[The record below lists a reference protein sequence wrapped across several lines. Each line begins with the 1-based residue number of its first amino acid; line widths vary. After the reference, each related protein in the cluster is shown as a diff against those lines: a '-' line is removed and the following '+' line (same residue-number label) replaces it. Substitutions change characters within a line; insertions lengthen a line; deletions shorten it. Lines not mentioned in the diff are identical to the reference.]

1 MGTIY
6 KKVKARA
13 NFAAFRVAL
22 NEPFYFLNGAVYLLQ
37 WKDAEAARAF
47 CADNEVRPRDLAKME
62 FSEVELNNY
71 DGHWLEEDPRAKFR
85 RELDEL
91 GSEADL
97 EPFEIDKSPLEIEA
111 LEAYRRD
118 LNEYGRLDMSREAYI
133 ANYIE
138 THKNK

>member
-1 MGTIY
+1 MHVV
-6 KKVKARA
+6 KVKAPDH
-13 NFAAFRVAL
+13 FAAFCVAL

-47 CADNEVRPRDLAKME
+47 CTDNGVRPRDLAKME
-62 FSEVELNNY
+62 FSEVELNEYN
-71 DGHWLEEDPRAKFR
+71 GHWLEEDPRAKFR

-97 EPFEIDKSPLEIEA
+97 EPFELDKSPLEVEA
-111 LEAYRRD
+111 LAAYRRD